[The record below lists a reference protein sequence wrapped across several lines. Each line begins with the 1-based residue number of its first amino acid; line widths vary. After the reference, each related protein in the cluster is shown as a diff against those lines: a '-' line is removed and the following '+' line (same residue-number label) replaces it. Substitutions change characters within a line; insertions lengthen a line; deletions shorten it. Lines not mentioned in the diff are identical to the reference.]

1 MRKYLII
8 SLMPLFLLI
17 LSYSLVAYNLNF
29 YKNEFSKH
37 EVYTNLEKEDVDRE
51 AANLINYLKTGEI
64 NTDYFNEKELTH
76 LKDVYTINNIIYYLF
91 YIFLAVIS
99 ICLLTLLY
107 SKNYKDLY
115 NSIFLSG
122 LTSTG
127 FVIALL
133 ILITISFTTSFTL
146 FHEILFTN
154 NLWQLDPATDKMIVM
169 FPEGFFLDAFIR
181 IIVYSLTFSLVLI
194 LSGEILKRRIYKL

>member
-17 LSYSLVAYNLNF
+17 LSYFLVAYNLNF

-37 EVYTNLEKEDVDRE
+37 EVYTNLEREDIDRE

-76 LKDVYTINNIIYYLF
+76 LKDVYKLNRIVCYLF
-91 YIFLAVIS
+91 YILLTIIFLCS
-99 ICLLTLLY
+99 LTLLY
-107 SKNYKDLY
+107 SRRYKELY

-122 LTSTG
+122 LTSIA

-146 FHEILFTN
+146 FHKILFTN
-154 NLWQLDPATDKMIVM
+154 NLWQLDPAIDKMILI

-181 IIVYSLTFSLVLI
+181 IIVYAITFSLALI

>member
-1 MRKYLII
+1 
-8 SLMPLFLLI
+8 MPLFLLI
-17 LSYSLVAYNLNF
+17 LSYNLVAYNLNF

-37 EVYTNLEKEDVDRE
+37 EVYTNLNKEDVDRE
-51 AANLINYLKTGEI
+51 AANVINYLKTGEI
-64 NTDYFNEKELTH
+64 NTNYFNEKELTH
-76 LKDVYTINNIIYYLF
+76 LKDVYNINKIFCYLF

-99 ICLLTLLY
+99 ICSLTLLY

-115 NSIFLSG
+115 DSIFLSG
-122 LTSTG
+122 LTSLA

-169 FPEGFFLDAFIR
+169 FPEGFFLDFFIR
-181 IIVYSLTFSLVLI
+181 IIIYSITFSLTLTFV
-194 LSGEILKRRIYKL
+194 GELLLKHKIYKRVKPV